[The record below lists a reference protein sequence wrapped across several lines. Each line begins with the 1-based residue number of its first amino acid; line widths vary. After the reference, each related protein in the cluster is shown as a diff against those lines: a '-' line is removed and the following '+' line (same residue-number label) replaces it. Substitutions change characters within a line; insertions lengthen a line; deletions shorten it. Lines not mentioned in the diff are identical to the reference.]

1 MKHLPALLLMLFI
14 HQQLFSQKTDLS
26 PAKKNAIESVDK
38 HQAELT
44 ALSDSVWSYAET
56 ALKEYQSSKILSDYA
71 ENQGFKVT
79 RNVAGLQTAFIAE
92 YGSGKP
98 IIGVLGE
105 FDALQGLSQKAEAEK
120 GHQSRHV
127 QGWRVGRRE
136 VSDHQG
142 RGIRRHRAEP
152 SRCGADR

>member
-79 RNVAGLQTAFIAE
+79 RNVADYKQPLLLNMAVAN
-92 YGSGKP
+92 
-98 IIGVLGE
+98 
-105 FDALQGLSQKAEAEK
+105 
-120 GHQSRHV
+120 R
-127 QGWRVGRRE
+127 
-136 VSDHQG
+136 
-142 RGIRRHRAEP
+142 
-152 SRCGADR
+152 